1 MSFFGFTVRVTLNSG
16 PIIQGTVGT
25 LEGSNLTLTNAYDT
39 ISGMSYPFYQI
50 DGKGVGDI
58 EVLDD
63 GPSEASQAARTPT
76 GPAANYPS
84 YPQPPPLQPQ
94 SQPQPQPQ
102 LHQQPPFPP
111 QPQPPM
117 GSMNLPQ
124 MPSYGFPPPQIPIHR
139 QMAPMAPIQP
149 SIPPP
154 PPQAIAPQSQPQQ
167 QQQQQP
173 QSQSQSQPQPQPPAK
188 KPFYDPAIV
197 SVGRPPKPTPQ
208 SQPSPLKAQLPP
220 PPPTLS
226 FPVAPLLPAAS
237 PSKGVQGAPPNGS
250 KPISKPTSVLH
261 GRDNNNNNNS
271 GNITTT
277 TVTRPPFTTPALTSP
292 FSKLK
297 LGDAVDS
304 SAFEETDDSQAPQQ
318 PRRPLDSRPRRGRRD
333 PATGNFVSQPPP
345 HPRNNGNAN
354 VRRGRDN
361 HQGGRETSA
370 YIRRH
375 RYQNSDGWATEDV
388 TGIKDTEFDF
398 QGNLERF
405 DKKAVFS
412 QIQTEDTT
420 AIEDRLVSFNKRPT
434 VGSAE
439 IPSIRKNF
447 KNSENVLGTYAN
459 GTSLADRE
467 TWNDNSFL
475 KKGPDFGSSSSDDE
489 EEPGSGRSSRRGMT
503 RPARHGSK
511 LLRKASVNVSGRIS
525 PNISSGMGS
534 GGGRAEQ
541 LANSGDAKA
550 KPILRLKTSSRP
562 CPVVSPLQMLDVER
576 IAEVDLGLTDDMMS
590 ENAGRGIA
598 QVAIQAFGK
607 RLHSGN
613 HNSLPVV
620 LVFAGNNKSGA
631 RAVAAGR
638 HLKNHH
644 VRVLICVLGLER
656 EEELLDHLRRQIQIF
671 RNAGGRL
678 AHWNELSYKL
688 QSLDSPPELII
699 DGLLGMHVGFED
711 LRLPD
716 QASLFDLVKFANGSK
731 AQIMSIDVP
740 SGIDGS
746 TGEVTTLDDAEQ
758 FYMEAKFVV
767 CMGAPKT
774 GVRAALQTVG
784 AGWNLHVVDI
794 GIPNTAWRKYG
805 SRRRH
810 GVEFGAEWV
819 SAIEYIL

>member
-1 MSFFGFTVRVTLNSG
+1 MSFFGYTVRVTLKAG
-16 PIIQGTVGT
+16 PIIEGTVGT
-25 LEGSNLTLTNAYDT
+25 LEGSSLTLTNAFDT
-39 ISGMSYPFYQI
+39 ISGIPYPFYQI
-50 DGKGVGDI
+50 DGNGIGEI

-63 GPSEASQAARTPT
+63 GPAEPSLAARTPT
-76 GPAANYPS
+76 GPAASYHQS
-84 YPQPPPLQPQ
+84 YPQQPPPPQ
-94 SQPQPQPQ
+94 SRPQPPIQPQPQSRP
-102 LHQQPPFPP
+102 HQQQFPP
-111 QPQPPM
+111 P
-117 GSMNLPQ
+117 GGMNLPQ
-124 MPSYGFPPPQIPIHR
+124 PPPSYGFPPPQIPMHP
-139 QMAPMAPIQP
+139 QMPPMPPIQP

-154 PPQAIAPQSQPQQ
+154 PPQTTT
-167 QQQQQP
+167 
-173 QSQSQSQPQPQPPAK
+173 SQSQPQMKPQQPVK

-197 SVGRPPKPTPQ
+197 SVGRPQRPATQPQPQ
-208 SQPSPLKAQLPP
+208 SQPQIQAQAQAQASPLKTQLPP

-237 PSKGVQGAPPNGS
+237 PSKGIQGAPPNTS
-250 KPISKPTSVLH
+250 KPISKPISAPTNISQ
-261 GRDNNNNNNS
+261 GKDNS
-271 GNITTT
+271 NITTT

-304 SAFEETDDSQAPQQ
+304 SAFEETDDSQAPHQ
-318 PRRPLDSRPRRGRRD
+318 PRRHTDSRARRGRRD
-333 PATGNFVSQPPP
+333 PDTGSFVNRPS
-345 HPRNNGNAN
+345 HPRNNGNPN
-354 VRRGRDN
+354 QRRGRDSY
-361 HQGGRETSA
+361 GGRDNSGPV
-370 YIRRH
+370 RRH

-398 QGNLERF
+398 QGNLDRF

-412 QIQTEDTT
+412 QIEIEDTT
-420 AIEDRLVSFNKRPT
+420 AVEDRLISFNKRPQGT
-434 VGSAE
+434 TE

-475 KKGPDFGSSSSDDE
+475 KKGPDFASSSSDDE

-541 LANSGDAKA
+541 LANSSDAKA

-716 QASLFDLVKFANGSK
+716 QASLFELVKFANASK

-746 TGEVTTLDDAEQ
+746 TGEVTTLDDSER
-758 FYMEAKFVV
+758 FYIEAKFVV

-784 AGWNLHVVDI
+784 SGWNLHVVDI

>member
-1 MSFFGFTVRVTLNSG
+1 MSFFGYTVRVTLTAG

-25 LEGSNLTLTNAYDT
+25 LEGSSLTLTNAFDT
-39 ISGMSYPFYQI
+39 ISGIPYPFYQI
-50 DGKGVGDI
+50 DGKGIGEI

-63 GPSEASQAARTPT
+63 GPGDASRAAAALAPT
-76 GPAANYPS
+76 DSTNYPS
-84 YPQPPPLQPQ
+84 YPPPPPQ
-94 SQPQPQPQ
+94 S
-102 LHQQPPFPP
+102 HRPPFPP
-111 QPQPPM
+111 PGSVNQPRT
-117 GSMNLPQ
+117 
-124 MPSYGFPPPQIPIHR
+124 PSYGFPPPQVPMHP
-139 QMAPMAPIQP
+139 QMPSIRP

-154 PPQAIAPQSQPQQ
+154 PPQSIPPRSQPQL
-167 QQQQQP
+167 
-173 QSQSQSQPQPQPPAK
+173 PAK

-197 SVGRPPKPTPQ
+197 SVGRPRGPTPQ
-208 SQPSPLKAQLPP
+208 SQPQPQPSPLKGQLPP
-220 PPPTLS
+220 PPPSLS

-237 PSKGVQGAPPNGS
+237 PSKGVQAAPPNGS
-250 KPISKPTSVLH
+250 KPPSVPH
-261 GRDNNNNNNS
+261 GKDDNSNND
-271 GNITTT
+271 NITTT

-304 SAFEETDDSQAPQQ
+304 SAFEETDDSQAPHR
-318 PRRPLDSRPRRGRRD
+318 PRRPLDNRPRRGRRD
-333 PATGNFVSQPPP
+333 PNTGNFVHQPSQ
-345 HPRNNGNAN
+345 HPRNSGNAN
-354 VRRGRDN
+354 LRRGREG
-361 HQGGRETSA
+361 HHGTRENSA

-412 QIQTEDTT
+412 QIETEDTT
-420 AIEDRLVSFNKRPT
+420 AIEDRLVSFNKRPQ
-434 VGSAE
+434 GSTD

-459 GTSLADRE
+459 GAPLADRE

-475 KKGPDFGSSSSDDE
+475 KKGPDFASSSSDDE

-525 PNISSGMGS
+525 PNISSGIGS

-541 LANSGDAKA
+541 LANSSDAKA

-678 AHWNELSYKL
+678 AHWDELSYKL

-716 QASLFDLVKFANGSK
+716 QASLFELVKFANASK

-758 FYMEAKFVV
+758 FYIEAKFVV

>member
-1 MSFFGFTVRVTLNSG
+1 MSFFGYTVRVTLKAG
-16 PIIQGTVGT
+16 PVIQGTVGT
-25 LEGSNLTLTNAYDT
+25 LEGSSLTLTNAFDT
-39 ISGMSYPFYQI
+39 NSGIPYPFYQI
-50 DGKGVGDI
+50 DGKGIGEI

-63 GPSEASQAARTPT
+63 GPGEASLAAARTPT
-76 GPAANYPS
+76 NPTNYPS
-84 YPQPPPLQPQ
+84 YPPPPP
-94 SQPQPQPQ
+94 QPQPQPQ
-102 LHQQPPFPP
+102 PQSQSHQSPFPP
-111 QPQPPM
+111 LHPPP
-117 GSMNLPQ
+117 GSVNLPRI
-124 MPSYGFPPPQIPIHR
+124 PSYGFPPPQIPMHP
-139 QMAPMAPIQP
+139 QMSQIPPIQP

-154 PPQAIAPQSQPQQ
+154 PSQTVAPPSQAQRQS
-167 QQQQQP
+167 
-173 QSQSQSQPQPQPPAK
+173 QPPAK
-188 KPFYDPAIV
+188 KPFQDPAIV
-197 SVGRPPKPTPQ
+197 SVGRPQRPTPQ
-208 SQPSPLKAQLPP
+208 SQPQTQSSPLKGQLPP
-220 PPPTLS
+220 PPSTLS

-237 PSKGVQGAPPNGS
+237 PSKGIQGVPPSSS
-250 KPISKPTSVLH
+250 KTITKPTSIPP
-261 GRDNNNNNNS
+261 GKDSNN
-271 GNITTT
+271 NITTT

-304 SAFEETDDSQAPQQ
+304 SAFEETDDSQAPHQ
-318 PRRPLDSRPRRGRRD
+318 PRRPLDSRPKRGRRD
-333 PATGNFVSQPPP
+333 PNTDNFVHQPSQ

-354 VRRGRDN
+354 LRRGRDN
-361 HQGGRETSA
+361 HHGARESSA

-420 AIEDRLVSFNKRPT
+420 AVEDRLVSFNKRPPVST
-434 VGSAE
+434 E

-459 GTSLADRE
+459 GASLADRE
-467 TWNDNSFL
+467 TWNDNAFL

-525 PNISSGMGS
+525 PNISSGIGS

-541 LANSGDAKA
+541 LANSSDAKS

-620 LVFAGNNKSGA
+620 LVFAGNNKNGA

-716 QASLFDLVKFANGSK
+716 QASLFELVKFANASK

-746 TGEVTTLDDAEQ
+746 TGEVTTLDDSEQ
-758 FYMEAKFVV
+758 FYIEAKFVV

>member
-1 MSFFGFTVRVTLNSG
+1 MVSQFIGYTVCVTLKTGHIWQGVVAGLDGQTLVISNAFDVTNSI
-16 PIIQGTVGT
+16 P
-25 LEGSNLTLTNAYDT
+25 
-39 ISGMSYPFYQI
+39 YPFYRL
-50 DGKGVGDI
+50 DGGLI
-58 EVLDD
+58 AELEVLDD
-63 GPSEASQAARTPT
+63 GPTGSPVVTTPVPT
-76 GPAANYPS
+76 GPPQYPLH
-84 YPQPPPLQPQ
+84 PQTPQ
-94 SQPQPQPQ
+94 ISTPIGPA
-102 LHQQPPFPP
+102 PP
-111 QPQPPM
+111 QRLQLPSQLPPIQP
-117 GSMNLPQ
+117 
-124 MPSYGFPPPQIPIHR
+124 YGFPPPHS
-139 QMAPMAPIQP
+139 APHVSPQVPSAPP
-149 SIPPP
+149 GLSA
-154 PPQAIAPQSQPQQ
+154 AISPAAA
-167 QQQQQP
+167 
-173 QSQSQSQPQPQPPAK
+173 QPPKK
-188 KPFYDPAIV
+188 KPFVDPAIV
-197 SVGRPPKPTPQ
+197 SVGRPGMPQPKVARD
-208 SQPSPLKAQLPP
+208 SPLKEILPP
-220 PPPTLS
+220 PPPAIA
-226 FPVAPLLPAAS
+226 FPVPPMLNLPS
-237 PSKGVQGAPPNGS
+237 GPSTAVQNTPTGPQ
-250 KPISKPTSVLH
+250 KPRQQNREKTI
-261 GRDNNNNNNS
+261 
-271 GNITTT
+271 

-304 SAFEETDDSQAPQQ
+304 SAFEETDDPSQASFHFSKRQADN
-318 PRRPLDSRPRRGRRD
+318 RARRGRRTSD
-333 PATGNFVSQPPP
+333 ASSFGNRQT
-345 HPRNNGNAN
+345 HGRNNGNGN
-354 VRRGRDN
+354 QQRRPDN
-361 HQGGRETSA
+361 YGAR
-370 YIRRH
+370 RRH
-375 RYQNSDGWATEDV
+375 RHQNSNARDEDGWATEDV
-388 TGIKDTEFDF
+388 NDIKDHEFDF

-405 DKKAVFS
+405 DKKTVFS
-412 QIQTEDTT
+412 QIEAEDTT
-420 AIEDRLVSFNKRPT
+420 AAEDRLVSFNRRPQNAAD
-434 VGSAE
+434 V
-439 IPSIRKNF
+439 PSIRKNF

-459 GTSLADRE
+459 GTSLTDRE
-467 TWNDNSFL
+467 TWNDNAFL
-475 KKGPDFGSSSSDDE
+475 KKGPDMGSSSDDDNE
-489 EEPGSGRSSRRGMT
+489 EGGSRSSSRRRMT
-503 RPARHGSK
+503 RPNRHEATSK
-511 LLRKASVNVSGRIS
+511 LLRKASVNISGRIS

-541 LANSGDAKA
+541 LTNSSDAKA

-576 IAEVDLGLTDDMMS
+576 IAEVDLGLTDDMMT

-607 RLHSGN
+607 RLHGGN

-656 EEELLDHLRRQIQIF
+656 EEELLAHLRRQIQIF

-699 DGLLGMHVGFED
+699 DGLLGMHVAFED

-716 QASLFDLVKFANGSK
+716 QASLFELVRFANTSK
-731 AQIMSIDVP
+731 AHIMSIDVP
-740 SGIDGS
+740 SGIDGQ
-746 TGEVTTLDDAEQ
+746 TGEITTLEDAEP
-758 FYMEAKFVV
+758 FYVKSKFVV

>member
-1 MSFFGFTVRVTLNSG
+1 MSSQFIGCTVRVTLKSG
-16 PIIQGTVGT
+16 QVLRGVVAG
-25 LEGSNLTLTNAYDT
+25 LEGQTLVISNGFDVTNN
-39 ISGMSYPFYQI
+39 INIPYPFSRI
-50 DGKGVGDI
+50 DGPVI
-58 EVLDD
+58 AELEVLDD
-63 GPSEASQAARTPT
+63 GPSTASPV
-76 GPAANYPS
+76 NNI
-84 YPQPPPLQPQ
+84 PQPPAPQ
-94 SQPQPQPQ
+94 QSFYPVD
-102 LHQQPPFPP
+102 
-111 QPQPPM
+111 
-117 GSMNLPQ
+117 SV
-124 MPSYGFPPPQIPIHR
+124 
-139 QMAPMAPIQP
+139 
-149 SIPPP
+149 PPP
-154 PPQAIAPQSQPQQ
+154 PPPPLLSTPPIGQTPPQFLPHFPPPPPPPPPIPYNFQVPPPQASSHISPIAPSGPAAIAPALAAGS
-167 QQQQQP
+167 QQP
-173 QSQSQSQPQPQPPAK
+173 KK
-188 KPFYDPAIV
+188 KPFVDPAIV
-197 SVGRPPKPTPQ
+197 SVGRPPVVAPPKPTRE
-208 SQPSPLKAQLPP
+208 SPLKEFLPP
-220 PPPTLS
+220 APPAIAFPVPPILKLPSGPPTGIQTT
-226 FPVAPLLPAAS
+226 PTGPA
-237 PSKGVQGAPPNGS
+237 
-250 KPISKPTSVLH
+250 KPHQSIKEKTV
-261 GRDNNNNNNS
+261 
-271 GNITTT
+271 

-304 SAFEETDDSQAPQQ
+304 SAFEETDDPSQASFHVS
-318 PRRPLDSRPRRGRRD
+318 RRQTDNRARRGRRQSD
-333 PATGNFVSQPPP
+333 ASFGNRQSYG
-345 HPRNNGNAN
+345 RNNGNISQQ
-354 VRRGRDN
+354 RRQDN
-361 HQGGRETSA
+361 YGAR
-370 YIRRH
+370 RRH
-375 RYQNSDGWATEDV
+375 RYQNSSTRDEDGWATEDV
-388 TGIKDTEFDF
+388 NDIKDHEFDF

-405 DKKAVFS
+405 DKKTVFS
-412 QIQTEDTT
+412 QIEAEDTT
-420 AIEDRLVSFNKRPT
+420 AAEDRLVSFNKRPQNA
-434 VGSAE
+434 AE
-439 IPSIRKNF
+439 VPSIRKNF

-459 GTSLADRE
+459 GAALADRE

-475 KKGPDFGSSSSDDE
+475 KKSTEMDSSSSDDE
-489 EEPGSGRSSRRGMT
+489 EEGGSRSSSRRGMI
-503 RPARHGSK
+503 RPNRHGATSK

-525 PNISSGMGS
+525 PNISSGIGS

-541 LANSGDAKA
+541 LTNSGDAKA

-576 IAEVDLGLTDDMMS
+576 IAEVDLGLTDDMMT
-590 ENAGRGIA
+590 ENAGRGLA

-656 EEELLDHLRRQIQIF
+656 EEELIDHLRRQIQIF

-699 DGLLGMHVGFED
+699 DGLLGMHVAFED

-716 QASLFDLVKFANGSK
+716 QASLFELVKFANTSK
-731 AQIMSIDVP
+731 AHIMSIDVP
-740 SGIDGS
+740 SGIDGQ
-746 TGEVTTLDDAEQ
+746 TGEITTLDDAEP
-758 FYMEAKFVV
+758 FYVKAKFVV

>member
-1 MSFFGFTVRVTLNSG
+1 MASKFIGYAVRVTVQNGLVL
-16 PIIQGTVGT
+16 QGVVAG
-25 LEGSNLTLTNAYDT
+25 LEGQTLVLTNAFDLVN
-39 ISGMSYPFYQI
+39 GVPYPFYRIEGNTIQEL
-50 DGKGVGDI
+50 
-58 EVLDD
+58 EVLND
-63 GPSEASQAARTPT
+63 GPDDPTSTPT
-76 GPAANYPS
+76 PVV
-84 YPQPPPLQPQ
+84 PPPYSVHPHPPTAHG
-94 SQPQPQPQ
+94 QPQPFNQFGPR
-102 LHQQPPFPP
+102 PPAPP
-111 QPQPPM
+111 
-117 GSMNLPQ
+117 
-124 MPSYGFPPPQIPIHR
+124 
-139 QMAPMAPIQP
+139 AAA
-149 SIPPP
+149 PPP
-154 PPQAIAPQSQPQQ
+154 PADPVQPTQS
-167 QQQQQP
+167 
-173 QSQSQSQPQPQPPAK
+173 K
-188 KPFYDPAIV
+188 KPFVDPAIV
-197 SVGRPPKPTPQ
+197 SIGRRPAGPTGP
-208 SQPSPLKAQLPP
+208 SPQPSQNMQAAYPP
-220 PPPTLS
+220 PPPPPPPPLVAAIQSMAQPPQVRLS
-226 FPVAPLLPAAS
+226 
-237 PSKGVQGAPPNGS
+237 APPTLTQNSPTTPQNGRQPRNGS
-250 KPISKPTSVLH
+250 SSTA
-261 GRDNNNNNNS
+261 
-271 GNITTT
+271 
-277 TVTRPPFTTPALTSP
+277 TRPPFTTPALTSP

-304 SAFEETDDSQAPQQ
+304 SAFEETDDPSQASFRQT
-318 PRRPLDSRPRRGRRD
+318 RRTPDGRARRGRRTSD
-333 PATGNFVSQPPP
+333 ASNFGSRQSQT
-345 HPRNNGNAN
+345 RYAAGTSQ
-354 VRRGRDN
+354 RGRDN
-361 HQGGRETSA
+361 YGA
-370 YIRRH
+370 RRKH
-375 RYQNSDGWATEDV
+375 RHQNSTTRDEDGWATEDV
-388 TGIKDTEFDF
+388 NDIKEHEFDF

-405 DKKAVFS
+405 DKKTVFS
-412 QIQTEDTT
+412 QIEAKDTT
-420 AIEDRLVSFNKRPT
+420 AAEDRLVSFNKRPQNAGE
-434 VGSAE
+434 VGV
-439 IPSIRKNF
+439 PSIRKNF

-459 GTSLADRE
+459 GASLADRE
-467 TWNDNSFL
+467 AWNDNSFM
-475 KKGPDFGSSSSDDE
+475 KKAAEMESSSSEDE
-489 EEPGSGRSSRRGMT
+489 EDGGSGRSSRRGMT
-503 RPARHGSK
+503 RPNRHGTSK

-525 PNISSGMGS
+525 PNISSGIGS

-541 LANSGDAKA
+541 LTNSGDAKA

-576 IAEVDLGLTDDMMS
+576 IAEVDLGLTDDMMT

-688 QSLDSPPELII
+688 QSLDAPPELII
-699 DGLLGMHVGFED
+699 DGLLGMHVAFED

-716 QASLFDLVKFANGSK
+716 QASLFELVKFANTSK
-731 AQIMSIDVP
+731 ANIMSIDVP
-740 SGIDGS
+740 SGIDGQ
-746 TGEVTTLDDAEQ
+746 TGEVTTLDDAEP
-758 FYMEAKFVV
+758 FYVKAKFVV

-819 SAIEYIL
+819 SAIEYLL

>member
-1 MSFFGFTVRVTLNSG
+1 MVSQFIGYTVHVSLKTG
-16 PIIQGTVGT
+16 QIFQGVVAG
-25 LEGSNLTLTNAYDT
+25 LEGQTLVLSKALDVRNN
-39 ISGMSYPFYQI
+39 IPFPFYRI
-50 DGKGVGDI
+50 DGNSIGEL

-63 GPSEASQAARTPT
+63 GPGETSTAPPPNPT
-76 GPAANYPS
+76 GPPQYPVQPTLQQRPVMTPAGPTPPPIPLQQRPITTPVGPTPPPIQLQLPPIHP
-84 YPQPPPLQPQ
+84 YNFQPPHLSPQVPQGPPAPTVQPQ
-94 SQPQPQPQ
+94 KPGNAQPGNAQ
-102 LHQQPPFPP
+102 LPPK
-111 QPQPPM
+111 
-117 GSMNLPQ
+117 
-124 MPSYGFPPPQIPIHR
+124 
-139 QMAPMAPIQP
+139 
-149 SIPPP
+149 
-154 PPQAIAPQSQPQQ
+154 
-167 QQQQQP
+167 
-173 QSQSQSQPQPQPPAK
+173 K
-188 KPFYDPAIV
+188 KPFVDPAIV
-197 SVGRPPKPTPQ
+197 SVGRPPNPIPRHTPTQ
-208 SQPSPLKAQLPP
+208 ESPLKQLPP
-220 PPPTLS
+220 APPALS
-226 FPVAPLLPAAS
+226 FPVAPLLAISSGQSTA
-237 PSKGVQGAPPNGS
+237 VQNTPTRPNPKTPQQQPQQQPQS
-250 KPISKPTSVLH
+250 QIIDQT
-261 GRDNNNNNNS
+261 
-271 GNITTT
+271 I

-304 SAFEETDDSQAPQQ
+304 SAFEETDDPSQPAFQ
-318 PRRPLDSRPRRGRRD
+318 PTKRTSDNRARRGRRPSD
-333 PATGNFVSQPPP
+333 ASNFGYRQAQGRS
-345 HPRNNGNAN
+345 NGNTYQQ
-354 VRRGRDN
+354 RRQDQYGAR
-361 HQGGRETSA
+361 
-370 YIRRH
+370 RRH
-375 RYQNSDGWATEDV
+375 RHQNSTARDEDGWATEDV
-388 TGIKDTEFDF
+388 TDIKDHEFDF
-398 QGNLERF
+398 QGNLDRF
-405 DKKAVFS
+405 DKKTVFS
-412 QIQTEDTT
+412 QIEAEDTT
-420 AIEDRLVSFNKRPT
+420 AAEDRLVSFNKRPQNP
-434 VGSAE
+434 VE
-439 IPSIRKNF
+439 VPVIRKNF
-447 KNSENVLGTYAN
+447 KHSENVLGTYAN
-459 GTSLADRE
+459 GAPLADRE
-467 TWNDNSFL
+467 TWNDNTFL
-475 KKGPDFGSSSSDDE
+475 KKGVDMQSSSSDDE
-489 EEPGSGRSSRRGMT
+489 EEGGSRSSSRRGMT
-503 RPARHGSK
+503 RPNRHGSK

-525 PNISSGMGS
+525 PNISSGIGS

-541 LANSGDAKA
+541 LTNSSDAKA

-576 IAEVDLGLTDDMMS
+576 IAEVELGLTDDMMT

-607 RLHSGN
+607 RLHGGN

-656 EEELLDHLRRQIQIF
+656 EEELLDHLKRQIQIF

-699 DGLLGMHVGFED
+699 DGLLGMHVAFED

-716 QASLFDLVKFANGSK
+716 QASLFELVKFANTSK
-731 AQIMSIDVP
+731 AHIMSIDVP
-740 SGIDGS
+740 SGIDGQ
-746 TGEVTTLDDAEQ
+746 TGDITTLDDAEP
-758 FYMEAKFVV
+758 FYVKAKFVV

>member
-1 MSFFGFTVRVTLNSG
+1 MSFFGYTVRVTLKAG

-25 LEGSNLTLTNAYDT
+25 LEGSSLTLTNAFDT
-39 ISGMSYPFYQI
+39 ISGIPYPLYQI
-50 DGKGVGDI
+50 DGKGIGEI

-63 GPSEASQAARTPT
+63 GPGEASLAASNTANTRTPT
-76 GPAANYPS
+76 NPTANYPP
-84 YPQPPPLQPQ
+84 YPPPPQ
-94 SQPQPQPQ
+94 SQLRSQP
-102 LHQQPPFPP
+102 HQQPPFPP
-111 QPQPPM
+111 LHPPP
-117 GSMNLPQ
+117 GSMGLPQ
-124 MPSYGFPPPQIPIHR
+124 MPSYAFPPPQVPMHP
-139 QMAPMAPIQP
+139 QMPPMPPIQT

-154 PPQAIAPQSQPQQ
+154 PPTSQATAPQSQPQH
-167 QQQQQP
+167 
-173 QSQSQSQPQPQPPAK
+173 QPPAK

-197 SVGRPPKPTPQ
+197 SVGRPQRPTPQPHPQQQPLSQPQ
-208 SQPSPLKAQLPP
+208 SQPSPLKGQLPP

-226 FPVAPLLPAAS
+226 FQVAPSLPATS
-237 PSKGVQGAPPNGS
+237 PSKGLRGAPSNLS
-250 KPISKPTSVLH
+250 KPISGPTSIPQTK
-261 GRDNNNNNNS
+261 NS
-271 GNITTT
+271 NTGNITTT

-304 SAFEETDDSQAPQQ
+304 SAFEETDDSQAPHQ
-318 PRRPLDSRPRRGRRD
+318 PRRPLDNRPRRGRRD
-333 PATGNFVSQPPP
+333 PNTGNFVTQPSQ

-354 VRRGRDN
+354 LRRGREG
-361 HQGGRETSA
+361 HHGGRENSA

-412 QIQTEDTT
+412 QIEIEDTT
-420 AIEDRLVSFNKRPT
+420 AVEDRLVSFNKRPQ
-434 VGSAE
+434 GSTE

-467 TWNDNSFL
+467 TWNDNAFL
-475 KKGPDFGSSSSDDE
+475 KKGADFGSSSSDDE

-525 PNISSGMGS
+525 PNISSGIGS

-541 LANSGDAKA
+541 LANSSDAKA

-716 QASLFDLVKFANGSK
+716 QASLFELVKFANASK

-746 TGEVTTLDDAEQ
+746 TGEVTTLDDEQ
-758 FYMEAKFVV
+758 FYIEAKFVV

>member
-1 MSFFGFTVRVTLNSG
+1 MSFFGYTVRVTLKAG
-16 PIIQGTVGT
+16 PVIQGTVGA
-25 LEGSNLTLTNAYDT
+25 LEGSSLTLTNAFDT
-39 ISGMSYPFYQI
+39 ISGIPYPFYKI
-50 DGKGVGDI
+50 DGNSIGEI

-63 GPSEASQAARTPT
+63 GPGDSSAAARTPT
-76 GPAANYPS
+76 GPTNYPA
-84 YPQPPPLQPQ
+84 YPRHPPPPSHQ
-94 SQPQPQPQ
+94 S
-102 LHQQPPFPP
+102 PFPTP
-111 QPQPPM
+111 
-117 GSMNLPQ
+117 GSMNPPQ
-124 MPSYGFPPPQIPIHR
+124 LPSYGFPPPQIPMHP
-139 QMAPMAPIQP
+139 QMPPIPPIQP

-154 PPQAIAPQSQPQQ
+154 QSQTT
-167 QQQQQP
+167 
-173 QSQSQSQPQPQPPAK
+173 PQPPLQPPAGK

-197 SVGRPPKPTPQ
+197 SVGRPQRPTPQ
-208 SQPSPLKAQLPP
+208 PQSQSQTHLQNSPLKGQLPP

-237 PSKGVQGAPPNGS
+237 PSKGVQGAPATSS
-250 KPISKPTSVLH
+250 KPISKPTSLTQ
-261 GRDNNNNNNS
+261 GRDS
-271 GNITTT
+271 NITTT

-304 SAFEETDDSQAPQQ
+304 SAFEETDDSQAPHQ
-318 PRRPLDSRPRRGRRD
+318 PRRHADSRPRRGRRD
-333 PATGNFVSQPPP
+333 PDAGNFINRTS

-354 VRRGRDN
+354 LRRGRESY
-361 HQGGRETSA
+361 GGRENYGST
-370 YIRRH
+370 RRH
-375 RYQNSDGWATEDV
+375 RHQNSDGWATEDV

-412 QIQTEDTT
+412 QIETEDTT
-420 AIEDRLVSFNKRPT
+420 AIEDRLVSFNKRPQGVT
-434 VGSAE
+434 D

-541 LANSGDAKA
+541 LTNSSDAKA

-716 QASLFDLVKFANGSK
+716 QASLFELVKFANASK

-758 FYMEAKFVV
+758 FYIEAKFVV

>member
-1 MSFFGFTVRVTLNSG
+1 MASQFIGCTVRVTLKSG
-16 PIIQGTVGT
+16 QVLQGVVAS
-25 LEGSNLTLTNAYDT
+25 LEGQTLVISNGFDVTNN
-39 ISGMSYPFYQI
+39 ISIPYPFSRI
-50 DGKGVGDI
+50 DGPVI
-58 EVLDD
+58 AELEVLDD
-63 GPSEASQAARTPT
+63 GPSASPVNAI
-76 GPAANYPS
+76 
-84 YPQPPPLQPQ
+84 PQPPPPQ
-94 SQPQPQPQ
+94 QSFYSADSA
-102 LHQQPPFPP
+102 PPPLPP
-111 QPQPPM
+111 QAPVVNTPPI
-117 GSMNLPQ
+117 GQ
-124 MPSYGFPPPQIPIHR
+124 TPPQFLPHF
-139 QMAPMAPIQP
+139 
-149 SIPPP
+149 PPP
-154 PPQAIAPQSQPQQ
+154 PPVPYNFQAPPPQAPSHISPITPSAPTAISPAIAAGV
-167 QQQQQP
+167 QQP
-173 QSQSQSQPQPQPPAK
+173 KK
-188 KPFYDPAIV
+188 KPFVDPAIV
-197 SVGRPPKPTPQ
+197 SVGRPSAIAPPKPTRE
-208 SQPSPLKAQLPP
+208 SPLKEFLPP
-220 PPPTLS
+220 APPAIAFPAPPVLKLPSGPPT
-226 FPVAPLLPAAS
+226 A
-237 PSKGVQGAPPNGS
+237 VQTT
-250 KPISKPTSVLH
+250 PTGPTKSH
-261 GRDNNNNNNS
+261 QNTKEKT
-271 GNITTT
+271 I

-304 SAFEETDDSQAPQQ
+304 SAFEETDDPSQASFHVSKRQTDN
-318 PRRPLDSRPRRGRRD
+318 RARRGRRQSD
-333 PATGNFVSQPPP
+333 ASSFGNRQSYT
-345 HPRNNGNAN
+345 RNNGNISQQ
-354 VRRGRDN
+354 RRQDN
-361 HQGGRETSA
+361 YGAR
-370 YIRRH
+370 RRH
-375 RYQNSDGWATEDV
+375 RHQNSNTRDEDGWATEDV
-388 TGIKDTEFDF
+388 NDIKDHEFDF

-405 DKKAVFS
+405 DKKTVFS
-412 QIQTEDTT
+412 QIEAEDTT
-420 AIEDRLVSFNKRPT
+420 AAEDRLVSFNKRPQNNAD
-434 VGSAE
+434 V
-439 IPSIRKNF
+439 PSIRKNF

-459 GTSLADRE
+459 GAALADRE

-475 KKGPDFGSSSSDDE
+475 KKSTEIDSSSSDDE
-489 EEPGSGRSSRRGMT
+489 EEAGSRSSSRRGMT
-503 RPARHGSK
+503 RPNRHGASSK

-525 PNISSGMGS
+525 PNISSGIGS

-541 LANSGDAKA
+541 LTNSGDAKV

-576 IAEVDLGLTDDMMS
+576 IAEVDLGLTDDMMT
-590 ENAGRGIA
+590 ENAGRGLA

-656 EEELLDHLRRQIQIF
+656 EEELIDHLRRQIQIF

-699 DGLLGMHVGFED
+699 DGLLGMHVAFED

-716 QASLFDLVKFANGSK
+716 QASLFELVKFANTSK
-731 AQIMSIDVP
+731 AHIMSIDVP
-740 SGIDGS
+740 SGIDGQ
-746 TGEVTTLDDAEQ
+746 TGEITTLDDAEP
-758 FYMEAKFVV
+758 FYVKAKFVV

>member
-1 MSFFGFTVRVTLNSG
+1 
-16 PIIQGTVGT
+16 
-25 LEGSNLTLTNAYDT
+25 
-39 ISGMSYPFYQI
+39 
-50 DGKGVGDI
+50 
-58 EVLDD
+58 
-63 GPSEASQAARTPT
+63 
-76 GPAANYPS
+76 
-84 YPQPPPLQPQ
+84 
-94 SQPQPQPQ
+94 
-102 LHQQPPFPP
+102 
-111 QPQPPM
+111 
-117 GSMNLPQ
+117 
-124 MPSYGFPPPQIPIHR
+124 MPSIR
-139 QMAPMAPIQP
+139 P

-154 PPQAIAPQSQPQQ
+154 PPQSIPPRSQPQL
-167 QQQQQP
+167 
-173 QSQSQSQPQPQPPAK
+173 PAK

-197 SVGRPPKPTPQ
+197 SVGRPRGPTPQ
-208 SQPSPLKAQLPP
+208 SQPQPQPSPLKGQLPP
-220 PPPTLS
+220 PPPSLS

-237 PSKGVQGAPPNGS
+237 PSKGVQAAPPNGS
-250 KPISKPTSVLH
+250 KPPSVPH
-261 GRDNNNNNNS
+261 GKDDNSNND
-271 GNITTT
+271 NITTT

-304 SAFEETDDSQAPQQ
+304 SAFEETDDSQAPHR
-318 PRRPLDSRPRRGRRD
+318 PRRPLDNRPRRGRRD
-333 PATGNFVSQPPP
+333 PNTGNFVHQPSQ
-345 HPRNNGNAN
+345 HPRNSGNAN
-354 VRRGRDN
+354 LRRGREG
-361 HQGGRETSA
+361 HHGTRENSA

-412 QIQTEDTT
+412 QIETEDTT
-420 AIEDRLVSFNKRPT
+420 AIEDRLVSFNKRPQ
-434 VGSAE
+434 GSTD

-459 GTSLADRE
+459 GAPLADRE

-475 KKGPDFGSSSSDDE
+475 KKGPDFASSSSDDE

-525 PNISSGMGS
+525 PNISSGIGS

-541 LANSGDAKA
+541 LANSSDAKA

-678 AHWNELSYKL
+678 AHWDELSYKL

-716 QASLFDLVKFANGSK
+716 QASLFELVKFANASK

-758 FYMEAKFVV
+758 FYIEAKFVV